1 MLPIEPGT
9 RSSIEVLPRPE
20 HAASALGNAGVDVV
34 ATTALI
40 LFIEEASGG
49 LSSPYYED
57 GEATVG
63 VRVEVDHV
71 APASIGV
78 PVRVSAE
85 LLETKGRRLIFA
97 NEVHQGDTLVMK
109 GFHHRSV
116 VLMKHFS
123 DDSLKK

>member
-9 RSSIEVLPRPE
+9 RVSIQVVPRPE
-20 HAASALGNAGVDVV
+20 HAASALGNEGVDVT

-49 LSSPYYED
+49 LSAPYYED

-71 APASIGV
+71 APAKIGMA
-78 PVRVSAE
+78 VRISAQ

-97 NEVHQGDTLVMK
+97 NEIYQGDTLVMK
-109 GFHHRSV
+109 GFHHRTV
-116 VLMKHFS
+116 VLMTSFS
-123 DDSLKK
+123 DDSFKR